1 MDSPRLFGHGR
12 FSDAEHG
19 ATEHRARTLR
29 HDGCGGHDGPQPLE
43 LEARLLFGRGCQRE
57 DRAQIVC
64 PNCRGSARYRGM
76 HAATGCRAVVSAK
89 GKAPDVG
96 APGASTFTLNRD
108 QQSKGMEPMND
119 SQLLS
124 APTDE
129 IRNDPRGLFWRGHEA
144 TPRQQRLASPKK
156 GRITQADVLIAM
168 LRRTR
173 EKGGALEL
181 PEIMAVGIAQHGA
194 RFKEIRERGFVV
206 VNQLERA
213 EDGRILS
220 RYFLRHDPERDAQ

>member
-1 MDSPRLFGHGR
+1 
-12 FSDAEHG
+12 
-19 ATEHRARTLR
+19 
-29 HDGCGGHDGPQPLE
+29 
-43 LEARLLFGRGCQRE
+43 
-57 DRAQIVC
+57 
-64 PNCRGSARYRGM
+64 
-76 HAATGCRAVVSAK
+76 
-89 GKAPDVG
+89 
-96 APGASTFTLNRD
+96 
-108 QQSKGMEPMND
+108 MEPMND

-129 IRNDPRGLFWRGHEA
+129 IRNDPRGLFWRGHAA
-144 TPRQQRLASPKK
+144 TPRQQRLLSPKQ
-156 GRITQADVLIAM
+156 GRKTQADVLIEM
-168 LRRTR
+168 LRRAR
-173 EKGGALEL
+173 ECGRALEL

>member
-1 MDSPRLFGHGR
+1 
-12 FSDAEHG
+12 
-19 ATEHRARTLR
+19 
-29 HDGCGGHDGPQPLE
+29 
-43 LEARLLFGRGCQRE
+43 
-57 DRAQIVC
+57 
-64 PNCRGSARYRGM
+64 
-76 HAATGCRAVVSAK
+76 
-89 GKAPDVG
+89 
-96 APGASTFTLNRD
+96 
-108 QQSKGMEPMND
+108 
-119 SQLLS
+119 
-124 APTDE
+124 
-129 IRNDPRGLFWRGHEA
+129 
-144 TPRQQRLASPKK
+144 
-156 GRITQADVLIAM
+156 M

>member
-29 HDGCGGHDGPQPLE
+29 NDGCGGHDGPQPLE

-57 DRAQIVC
+57 NRAQIVC

-129 IRNDPRGLFWRGHEA
+129 IRNDPRGLFWRGHAA
-144 TPRQQRLASPKK
+144 TPRQQRSLSPKQ
-156 GRITQADVLIAM
+156 GRKTQADVLIEM
-168 LRRTR
+168 LRRAR
-173 EKGGALEL
+173 ECGRALEL

-213 EDGRILS
+213 EDGRVIS
-220 RYFLRHDPERDAQ
+220 RYFLRHDVERDKQ